1 MAKMDIYTSKMRRI
15 TIVMLTIAVAALV
28 ISLQPFFLGQL
39 DINTAR
45 LVSCPIAF
53 IVLCLLI
60 LHFLQNWRLLLA
72 LFKNKKTHRISRLTV
87 TLAMTVIG
95 ITDIASGWFTAVSG
109 EEHYLLFPMWIWSWT
124 FTLLVAI
131 HVYQRRRVFL
141 SYWKKLNHRVQ
152 GVSYE
157 NSKPLKNGS

>member
-1 MAKMDIYTSKMRRI
+1 VNNSTMLQTERKVKIDIYTSKMRRI
-15 TIVMLTIAVAALV
+15 TIVVLTVAVAALV

-53 IVLCLLI
+53 VVLCFLI

-72 LFKNKKTHRISRLTV
+72 LFKNKKPYSTSRLTI
-87 TLAMTVIG
+87 TLAMTVVGVI
-95 ITDIASGWFTAVSG
+95 DIASGWVTAVSG
-109 EEHYLLFPMWIWSWT
+109 EEHYLLFPMWVWSWT

-131 HVYQRRRVFL
+131 HVYQRRGMFL
-141 SYWKKLNHRVQ
+141 FYWRKLNHRT
-152 GVSYE
+152 
-157 NSKPLKNGS
+157 

>member
-1 MAKMDIYTSKMRRI
+1 MLQTERKVKIDIYTSKMRRI
-15 TIVMLTIAVAALV
+15 TIVVLTVAVAALV

-53 IVLCLLI
+53 VVLCFLI

-72 LFKNKKTHRISRLTV
+72 LFKNKKPYSTSRLTI
-87 TLAMTVIG
+87 TLAMTVVGVI
-95 ITDIASGWFTAVSG
+95 DIASGWVTAVSG
-109 EEHYLLFPMWIWSWT
+109 EEHYLLFPMWVWSWT

-131 HVYQRRRVFL
+131 HVYQRRGMFL
-141 SYWKKLNHRVQ
+141 FYWRKLNHRT
-152 GVSYE
+152 
-157 NSKPLKNGS
+157 

>member
-1 MAKMDIYTSKMRRI
+1 MFQTERKVKIDLYTSKMRRI
-15 TIVMLTIAVAALV
+15 TIVVLTVAVAALV

-53 IVLCLLI
+53 VVLCFLI

-72 LFKNKKTHRISRLTV
+72 LFKNKKPYSASRLTI
-87 TLAMTVIG
+87 TLAMTVVGVI
-95 ITDIASGWFTAVSG
+95 DIASGWVTAVSG
-109 EEHYLLFPMWIWSWT
+109 EEHYLLFPMWGWSWT

-131 HVYQRRRVFL
+131 HVYQAGGMFL
-141 SYWKKLNHRVQ
+141 FYWRKL
-152 GVSYE
+152 
-157 NSKPLKNGS
+157 

>member
-1 MAKMDIYTSKMRRI
+1 VDNSTILQLKRMAKMDIYASKMRRI
-15 TIVMLTIAVAALV
+15 TIVVLTIAVAALV

-53 IVLCLLI
+53 IVLCFLI

-72 LFKNKKTHRISRLTV
+72 LFKNKKSHSISRLTV
-87 TLAMTVIG
+87 TLATTVIG
-95 ITDIASGWFTAVSG
+95 ITDIASGWVSAVSG
-109 EEHYLLFPMWIWSWT
+109 EEHYLLLPMWVWSWT

-131 HVYQRRRVFL
+131 HVYQRRGVFL
-141 SYWKKLNHRVQ
+141 SYWRKLNHRA
-152 GVSYE
+152 
-157 NSKPLKNGS
+157 

>member
-1 MAKMDIYTSKMRRI
+1 MNNSTMLQTERKVKIDIYTSKMRRI
-15 TIVMLTIAVAALV
+15 TIVVLTVAVAALV

-53 IVLCLLI
+53 VVLCFLI

-72 LFKNKKTHRISRLTV
+72 LFKNKKPYSTSRLTI
-87 TLAMTVIG
+87 TLAMTVVGVI
-95 ITDIASGWFTAVSG
+95 DIASGWVTAVSG
-109 EEHYLLFPMWIWSWT
+109 EEHYLLFPMWVWSWT

-131 HVYQRRRVFL
+131 HVYQRRGMFL
-141 SYWKKLNHRVQ
+141 FYWRKLNHRT
-152 GVSYE
+152 
-157 NSKPLKNGS
+157 

>member
-1 MAKMDIYTSKMRRI
+1 MFQTERKAKIDIYTSKMRRI
-15 TIVMLTIAVAALV
+15 TIVVLTIAVAALV

-39 DINTAR
+39 NIDTAR

-53 IVLCLLI
+53 IVLCFLI

-72 LFKNKKTHRISRLTV
+72 LFKNKKPYSISRLTV

-95 ITDIASGWFTAVSG
+95 ITDIASGWVSAVSG
-109 EEHYLLFPMWIWSWT
+109 EQHYLLFPMWVWSWA

-131 HVYQRRRVFL
+131 HVYQRRGMFL
-141 SYWKKLNHRVQ
+141 SYWRKLNHRA
-152 GVSYE
+152 
-157 NSKPLKNGS
+157 

>member
-1 MAKMDIYTSKMRRI
+1 MNNSTMLQTERKVKIDIYASKMRRI
-15 TIVMLTIAVAALV
+15 AIVVLTVAVAALV

-53 IVLCLLI
+53 IVLCFLI

-72 LFKNKKTHRISRLTV
+72 LFKNKKPYSTSRLTV
-87 TLAMTVIG
+87 TLAMTVVGVI
-95 ITDIASGWFTAVSG
+95 DIASGWVTAVSG
-109 EEHYLLFPMWIWSWT
+109 EEHYLLFPMWVWSWT

-131 HVYQRRRVFL
+131 HVYQRRGMFL
-141 SYWKKLNHRVQ
+141 SYWRKLNHRT
-152 GVSYE
+152 
-157 NSKPLKNGS
+157 

>member
-15 TIVMLTIAVAALV
+15 TIAVLTIAIVALV
-28 ISLQPFFLGQL
+28 ISLQPFFLRQL

-53 IVLCLLI
+53 IVLCFLI

-72 LFKNKKTHRISRLTV
+72 LFKNKKPYSISRLTI
-87 TLAMTVIG
+87 TLAMMLVGVI
-95 ITDIASGWFTAVSG
+95 DIASGWFTAVSG
-109 EEHYLLFPMWIWSWT
+109 EERYLLLFPMWVWSWT

-131 HVYQRRRVFL
+131 HVYQRRGMFL
-141 SYWKKLNHRVQ
+141 AYWRKLNHRT
-152 GVSYE
+152 
-157 NSKPLKNGS
+157 